1 MTPARKRA
9 EQAFDKA
16 DNARTATAK
25 RDQVFFEERRAKE
38 AANLKRT
45 LELRALRLAH
55 EAANPKPK
63 SAGRKRAPREES
75 AG

>member
-9 EQAFDKA
+9 EKAFDKA

-25 RDQVFFEERRAKE
+25 RDEAFLTERRLKE

-63 SAGRKRAPREES
+63 PVPRKRPPA
-75 AG
+75 AAKA

>member
-16 DNARTATAK
+16 DNARTATAR
-25 RDQVFFEERRAKE
+25 RDEAFFVERKTKE

-45 LELRALRLAH
+45 AELKALRLAH
-55 EAANPKPK
+55 EAANPKVKPVPRRK
-63 SAGRKRAPREES
+63 SPPVEKL
-75 AG
+75 